1 MSSLYETIRIRHQG
15 PVAYIQLY
23 RPDADNSIND
33 LMIFECSDALVN
45 CGDHTQVIVLEGLPD
60 VFCSG
65 ADFQHV
71 SEHDA
76 AGSEALDVAA
86 PLYALWEQ
94 LANGP
99 YVTIAHV
106 KGKVNAG
113 GVGFAAACDMVIAE
127 DSAQFSLS
135 EMLFGLFPACVLPF
149 LIRRIGYQRSH
160 YLTLSTQAISGSQ
173 AYEWGLADAVG
184 PDSELLLRKHI
195 PRLTRI
201 SREGIVNYKLYM
213 SKLRDDISAAKPEA
227 IRANQTMF
235 ADPSTRERISRYAAT
250 GLFPWES

>member
-1 MSSLYETIRIRHQG
+1 MSSHYETIRIRHQG
-15 PVAYIQLY
+15 PVTYIQLY
-23 RPDADNSIND
+23 RPDADNSINGR
-33 LMIFECSDALVN
+33 MIMECSEALMDCN
-45 CGDHTQVIVLEGLPD
+45 NHARVIVLEGLPD

-65 ADFQHV
+65 ADFKHV
-71 SEHDA
+71 SSYDA

-160 YLTLSTQAISGSQ
+160 YLTLSTQAISGRQ
-173 AYEWGLADAVG
+173 AYEWGLVDAVG
-184 PDSELLLRKHI
+184 PDSELLLRKHL

-201 SREGIVNYKLYM
+201 SRESIVYYKLYM

-235 ADPSTRERISRYAAT
+235 ADPSNRERISRYAAT
-250 GLFPWES
+250 GLFPWEA

>member
-1 MSSLYETIRIRHQG
+1 MSSHYETIRIRHQG

-33 LMIFECSDALVN
+33 RMIFECSEALN
-45 CGDHTQVIVLEGLPD
+45 TLSTHTQVIVLEGLPD

-71 SEHDA
+71 SKQHTAEA
-76 AGSEALDVAA
+76 EALDVAL
-86 PLYALWEQ
+86 PLYTLWEQ

-113 GVGFAAACDMVIAE
+113 GVGFAAACDMIIAE
-127 DSAQFSLS
+127 DCAQFSLS

-160 YLTLSTQAISGSQ
+160 YLTLSTQAINGSQ

-184 PDSELLLRKHI
+184 PDSELLLRKHL

-201 SREGIVNYKLYM
+201 SKEGIMHYKLYM
-213 SKLRDDISAAKPEA
+213 SKLRDDIAAAKPEA

-235 ADPSTRERISRYAAT
+235 ADPSNRERINRYATT
-250 GLFPWES
+250 GLFPWEY